1 MALCPAKN
9 GLTVHT
15 LAAMS
20 EAVAPLRVPAFRA
33 LWVATMFSSLGTFLQ
48 AVAGSWLMLELTGS
62 ATWVGLMIASNLLPT
77 LVFAVLAGAVADLVD
92 RTKVMVAAQSL
103 SGLTAAAM
111 AVVTAL
117 DQMTPG
123 LLLGMGLVL
132 GLGVAFNL
140 PAWQSFVPD
149 LVPRG
154 MVASAVALNSVA
166 FNVARAVG
174 PALGGLLLATL
185 GAQYAFGLNAL
196 SYIGVVVV
204 IAALGKKIAVVTDPD
219 SHSMTEA
226 MALGLRFARFTLP
239 FRRVLVIAGLFAS
252 SSAVVQAVLPSRTAE
267 LGGTEWTYGIL
278 LGSMG
283 LGALVGAFTRP
294 RFMSAMG
301 NRAIPVAMT
310 IFGLSGVLL
319 GIAPSVPVAVLALT
333 VIGACWVW
341 TLTTLNATAQLM
353 APGWVRG
360 RAMSLYTLANAG
372 IMPVGSVLAG
382 VVADAIGA
390 GAANVVFSAAVIVLG
405 LIAPRFAIPALAD
418 VESPEFSE
426 AESTPRHA
434 DTEGGPVLV
443 SSTWTVT
450 AEKLDH
456 FLEVMQDVRFVR
468 LRTGAYRW
476 RLYRNADDPLRLTE
490 VFLCVSWEE
499 HLAMHRRIDDASRAV
514 IRRAI
519 AFNTDGPPLTR
530 HLVAVDVNRVAD
542 WELLVSSHQELHRVD
557 GSIPLT
563 PEGPPETEIRE
574 RPDGDQHSDSAS

>member
-1 MALCPAKN
+1 
-9 GLTVHT
+9 
-15 LAAMS
+15 MS
-20 EAVAPLRVPAFRA
+20 EAVAPLKVPAFRA

-62 ATWVGLMIASNLLPT
+62 ATWVGLMVASNLLPT
-77 LVFAVLAGAVADLVD
+77 LFFAVLAGAVADLVD

-117 DQMTPG
+117 DRMTPG

-174 PALGGLLLATL
+174 PALGGLVLATL
-185 GAQYAFGLNAL
+185 GAQVAFGLNAL

-204 IAALGKKIAVVTDPD
+204 IAALGRKIAVATDPY

-252 SSAVVQAVLPSRTAE
+252 TSAVVQSVLPSRTTE
-267 LGGTEWTYGIL
+267 LGGSEWTYGIL

-283 LGALVGAFTRP
+283 LGALAGAFTRP

-301 NRAIPVAMT
+301 DRAIPVAMT
-310 IFGLSGVLL
+310 VFGVFGVLL
-319 GIAPSVPVAVLALT
+319 GIAPSITVAILALT
-333 VIGACWVW
+333 AIGACWVW

-372 IMPVGSVLAG
+372 VMPVGSVMAG

-390 GAANVVFSAAVIVLG
+390 GPANVVFSAAVIVLG
-405 LIAPRFAIPALAD
+405 LAAPRFAIPALAD
-418 VESPEFSE
+418 VQSPEFSE
-426 AESTPRHA
+426 AETTPRHA

-443 SSTWTVT
+443 SSTWTVA
-450 AEKLDH
+450 AENLDR
-456 FLEVMQDVRFVR
+456 FLEAMQEVRFVR

-519 AFNTDGPPLTR
+519 SFNQDGPPLTR
-530 HLVAVDVNRVAD
+530 HLVAVDVTRPAD
-542 WELLVSSHQELHRVD
+542 WELLVSSHHELHRTD
-557 GSIPLT
+557 GSIPLPS
-563 PEGPPETEIRE
+563 PEDPDETIRE
-574 RPDGDQHSDSAS
+574 TPDAPVRHDPSD

>member
-1 MALCPAKN
+1 
-9 GLTVHT
+9 
-15 LAAMS
+15 MS
-20 EAVAPLRVPAFRA
+20 EAVAPLKVPAFRA
-33 LWVATMFSSLGTFLQ
+33 LWLASMFSSLGTFLQ

-62 ATWVGLMIASNLLPT
+62 ATWVGLMVASNLLPT
-77 LVFAVLAGAVADLVD
+77 LFFAVLAGAVADLVD
-92 RTKVMVAAQSL
+92 RTKVMVAAQTL

-117 DQMTPG
+117 DRMTPG
-123 LLLGMGLVL
+123 LLLGLGLVL

-174 PALGGLLLATL
+174 PALGGLVLATL
-185 GAQYAFGLNAL
+185 GAQVAFGLNAL

-204 IAALGKKIAVVTDPD
+204 IAVLGRKIAVATDPD
-219 SHSMTEA
+219 SHSVTEA

-252 SSAVVQAVLPSRTAE
+252 TSAVVQSVLPSRTAE
-267 LGGTEWTYGIL
+267 LGGSEWTYGIL

-301 NRAIPVAMT
+301 VRAIPVAMT
-310 IFGLSGVLL
+310 IFGLFGVLL
-319 GIAPSVPVAVLALT
+319 GIAPSVAVAILALT

-372 IMPVGSVLAG
+372 IMPVGSVMAG

-390 GAANVVFSAAVIVLG
+390 GAANVVFSVAVIVLG
-405 LIAPRFAIPALAD
+405 LVAPRFAIPALAD

-426 AESTPRHA
+426 AEAPRHA

-443 SSTWTVT
+443 SSTWTVS
-450 AEKLDH
+450 AENLDR
-456 FLEVMQDVRFVR
+456 FLEVMQEVRFVR

-519 AFNTDGPPLTR
+519 SFNTDGPPLTR
-530 HLVAVDVNRVAD
+530 HLVAVDVNRPAD
-542 WELLVSSHQELHRVD
+542 WELLVSSHHELHRTD

-563 PEGPPETEIRE
+563 SPETPDPAIRE
-574 RPDGDQHSDSAS
+574 TPDTEVRHSPPD